1 MKKPTPSRI
10 GYRNLDETV
19 SDNKLHEEIMAD
31 IDDTPLRVMSARR
44 LVAMGLTRET
54 AEAALDVKLTDD
66 PESI

>member
-10 GYRNLDETV
+10 GYRNLDDTV

-31 IDDTPLRVMSARR
+31 IDDTPLRIMSAQR
-44 LVAMGLTRET
+44 LIAMGLTRET
-54 AEAALDVKLTDD
+54 AEAALDVKLPDD